1 MITRVFT
8 DKFSVK
14 IGRLDSF
21 LITSINRWMVY
32 MEYLVNK
39 AAYAAFCQY
48 KIPPSAS
55 KIRAR
60 VDLLYKKRLC
70 LIVNPL
76 VL

>member
-1 MITRVFT
+1 
-8 DKFSVK
+8 
-14 IGRLDSF
+14 
-21 LITSINRWMVY
+21 MVY